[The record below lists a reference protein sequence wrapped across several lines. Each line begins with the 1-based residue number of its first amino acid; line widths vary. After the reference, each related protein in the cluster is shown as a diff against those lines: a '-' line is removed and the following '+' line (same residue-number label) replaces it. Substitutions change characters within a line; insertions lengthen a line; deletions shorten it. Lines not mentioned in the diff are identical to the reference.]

1 VSSPRDRD
9 KYFVDEERVAEPWM
23 TVLESL
29 REEWA
34 ELVAPEP
41 NRLVA
46 RFDPPFGEQIL
57 DVAVAEV
64 EAVLEPDRVPDD
76 GGWETVPLVRAGGSV
91 HSGMVAQARLI

>member
-1 VSSPRDRD
+1 
-9 KYFVDEERVAEPWM
+9 M
-23 TVLESL
+23 TALESL

-64 EAVLEPDRVPDD
+64 EAAADQTAYRMM
-76 GGWETVPLVRAGGSV
+76 AGGKRC
-91 HSGMVAQARLI
+91 RL